1 MGLMA
6 TAAPSQH
13 DRQHEP
19 HGKSNGFDPDSF
31 RMTVGEHLEELR
43 SRLVKSLVG
52 FFIAFFVCF
61 YFSDQTIGYFCRP
74 LITALKAYDVNP
86 QLIAAEVTEGFMV
99 KIRIAM
105 ITGAAIAGPWMLYQM
120 WQFVAAGLYPHER
133 KYVTRYLPLS
143 LGLFVGGMFFVYF
156 AVLPFTL
163 DFFIDQIVG
172 MPLTL
177 SAPAKV
183 EPAPTSAPSTA
194 PSAPAIVFP
203 VIPSF
208 KGVPEGVPEGG
219 ILYDENEQRLKVKVG
234 GLMRVLPFNSSQL
247 ITPEI
252 EVGKYI
258 SLVVMMLISVAIAF
272 QLPLVVLLL
281 ERIGIVEVRDLR
293 AARRYVYFA
302 IVVASAVI
310 SPGDAVTV
318 TVALVGPLILLYEFG
333 IWLATMGKPKAER
346 A

>member
-1 MGLMA
+1 MRPMA
-6 TAAPSQH
+6 TAAPPQH
-13 DRQHEP
+13 DRQHEA
-19 HGKSNGFDPDSF
+19 HEKSNGFDPDSY

-43 SRLVKSLVG
+43 GRMVKALAG
-52 FFIAFFVCF
+52 FFIAFAVCF

-99 KIRIAM
+99 KIRIAL
-105 ITGAAIAGPWMLYQM
+105 ITGAAIAGPWMLYQL

-143 LGLFVGGMFFVYF
+143 LALLVGGMFFVYF

-163 DFFIDQIVG
+163 DFFISQIVD
-172 MPLTL
+172 MPLPGQG
-177 SAPAKV
+177 SDAESVMIAPVPPETFAN
-183 EPAPTSAPSTA
+183 A
-194 PSAPAIVFP
+194 P

-208 KGVPEGVPEGG
+208 RGVPENVPNGVMFF
-219 ILYDENEQRLKVKVG
+219 DELDQRLKAKL
-234 GLMRVLPFNSSQL
+234 GLRIRVLPFNSNNL
-247 ITPEI
+247 LAPEI
-252 EVGKYI
+252 ELGKYI

-281 ERIGIVEVRDLR
+281 ERIGIVEVADLR
-293 AARRYVYFA
+293 SARRYVYFA

-310 SPGDAVTV
+310 SPGDAITV

-333 IWLATMGKPKAER
+333 IWLAVLGKPKAQP

>member
-1 MGLMA
+1 MGPMA

-13 DRQHEP
+13 DRQHEA
-19 HGKSNGFDPDSF
+19 HEKSNGFDPDSY

-43 SRLVKSLVG
+43 GRMVKALAG
-52 FFIAFFVCF
+52 FFIAFAVCF

-99 KIRIAM
+99 KIRIAL
-105 ITGAAIAGPWMLYQM
+105 ITGAAIAGPWMLYQL

-143 LGLFVGGMFFVYF
+143 LFLLVAGMFFVYF

-163 DFFIDQIVG
+163 DFFISQIVD
-172 MPLTL
+172 MPLPIMGET
-177 SAPAKV
+177 APAATTTTTAG
-183 EPAPTSAPSTA
+183 PATQEAFA
-194 PSAPAIVFP
+194 AAP

-208 KGVPEGVPEGG
+208 RGVPDNLPAGA
-219 ILYDENEQRLKVKVG
+219 IIFDELDQRLKAKLG
-234 GLMRVLPFNSSQL
+234 GVIRVLPFNSNNL
-247 ITPEI
+247 LAPEI
-252 EVGKYI
+252 ELGKYI

-281 ERIGIVEVRDLR
+281 ERIGIVEVKDLR
-293 AARRYVYFA
+293 SSRRYVYFA

-310 SPGDAVTV
+310 SPGDAITV

-333 IWLATMGKPKAER
+333 IWLAVLGKPKAER

>member
-6 TAAPSQH
+6 TAAPTKH

-19 HGKSNGFDPDSF
+19 HEKSNGFDPDSF

-43 SRLVKSLVG
+43 GRLVKSLVG

-74 LITALKAYDVNP
+74 LITALKAYDVSP

-105 ITGAAIAGPWMLYQM
+105 ITAAALAGPWMLYQL
-120 WQFVAAGLYPHER
+120 WQFVAAGLFPHER

-143 LGLFVGGMFFVYF
+143 LGLFVSGMLFVYF

-163 DFFIDQIVG
+163 DFFISQIVD
-172 MPLTL
+172 MPLPGGEAVQTTAATT
-177 SAPAKV
+177 APATQASLAN
-183 EPAPTSAPSTA
+183 AP
-194 PSAPAIVFP
+194 I
-203 VIPSF
+203 IPSF
-208 KGVPEGVPEGG
+208 PGVPSNLPDG
-219 ILYDENEQRLKVKVG
+219 IIIYDQIDQRLKAKLG
-234 GLMRVLPFNSSQL
+234 GVIRVLPFNSNNLMS
-247 ITPEI
+247 PEI
-252 EVGKYI
+252 ELGKYI

-281 ERIGIVEVRDLR
+281 ERIGIVEVKDLR

-310 SPGDAVTV
+310 SPGDAITV

-333 IWLATMGKPKAER
+333 IWLATLGGPKTGPA
-346 A
+346 